1 MNELCRFYR
10 ILLMGSRTGTDSLY
24 CSYFYE
30 IGDNSYLFEEHR
42 TAVRSSAVGTTL
54 SWPRRAPQRPDCFLW
69 RGAPL
74 AAAPCSCNARIVRQ
88 SARASPERSS
98 PLEAPAATWGRGS
111 GGRVTLIN
119 CSLEAEQLG
128 SSAHCFW
135 RGENFCEPTTGQPHQ
150 HSQNSTLSHGQLL
163 IWPVWD
169 ECLSPH
175 WPLVTPS
182 PPG

>member
-1 MNELCRFYR
+1 
-10 ILLMGSRTGTDSLY
+10 MGSRSGTDSLY

-30 IGDNSYLFEEHR
+30 NGDNSYLFEEHR
-42 TAVRSSAVGTTL
+42 TAVHSSAAGTTL
-54 SWPRRAPQRPDCFLW
+54 SWPRRAPQRPDCFLL
-69 RGAPL
+69 RGAPP
-74 AAAPCSCNARIVRQ
+74 APAHGSCNAMIVP
-88 SARASPERSS
+88 SARASPARSS
-98 PLEAPAATWGRGS
+98 PLEAQAATLGRGT
-111 GGRVTLIN
+111 GGHVTLIN
-119 CSLEAEQLG
+119 CSLEADQLG

-135 RGENFCEPTTGQPHQ
+135 RDENSCELTTGQAHQ

-163 IWPVWD
+163 IWQVWD